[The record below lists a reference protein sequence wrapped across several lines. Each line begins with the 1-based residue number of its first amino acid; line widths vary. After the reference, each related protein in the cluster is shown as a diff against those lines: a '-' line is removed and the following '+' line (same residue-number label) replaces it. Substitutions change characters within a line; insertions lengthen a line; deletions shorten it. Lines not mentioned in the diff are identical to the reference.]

1 MAQTLTLVLVVFVLG
16 IHDAEAQRFRG
27 GMRGGNRSGAA
38 AQISIRSPQVG
49 IRSPQ
54 VAIRTPQGFSRAGRF
69 IVPRTPAT
77 LVRIGP
83 TTHGLVRVAPVPVF
97 VTPVFVTPVA
107 PFSPHF
113 RPPFVTPF
121 FPRRSRIVVI
131 DVPGVIDTTVVTQ
144 AAPGLTYIDQAS
156 VGVGQQPIPGRLSL
170 RVAPFDPTPQPVV
183 ERMLTLAEIKKGDV
197 VYDLGS
203 GDGRVVIA
211 AAKKFGVKAVGFEID
226 PGLVKLARENAR
238 KEGVEKL
245 VQFRQQDFMTA
256 DLSPASVVTLYLSND
271 GNLALKPALMSQLK
285 PGARIVSYGFDMGD
299 WAPKIMEAYRD
310 AAGDS
315 HLLYLWQIAEP
326 IASSDHSSSIP

>member
-1 MAQTLTLVLVVFVLG
+1 MIAWTYVIVLAGFFFAAS
-16 IHDAEAQRFRG
+16 DAYGRGFR
-27 GMRGGNRSGAA
+27 RGASATHRSGAGVH
-38 AQISIRSPQVG
+38 ISFRGPH
-49 IRSPQ
+49 
-54 VAIRTPQGFSRAGRF
+54 GFSHGSRI
-69 IVPRTPAT
+69 IVPRTPLKFT
-77 LVRIGP
+77 RIVP
-83 TTHGLVRVAPVPVF
+83 APHGFVKVAPVPVF
-97 VTPVFVTPVA
+97 VTPVA
-107 PFSPHF
+107 PGFHHF
-113 RPPFVTPF
+113 GRPFVSGG
-121 FPRRSRIVVI
+121 FPRRGGILI
-131 DVPGVIDTTVVTQ
+131 LDVPNVVDTTIVTGV
-144 AAPGLTYIDQAS
+144 APRS
-156 VGVGQQPIPGRLSL
+156 VYMDPSTAGHPQSETPGRSASQL
-170 RVAPFDPTPQPVV
+170 APFDPMPQEVV
-183 ERMLTLAEIKKGDV
+183 ARLLVLAEVKKGDI

-245 VQFRQQDFMTA
+245 VQIHQQDFMTA

-271 GNLALKPALMSQLK
+271 GNLALKPALMDQLK
-285 PGARIVSYGFDMGD
+285 PGARIVSYAFDMGD